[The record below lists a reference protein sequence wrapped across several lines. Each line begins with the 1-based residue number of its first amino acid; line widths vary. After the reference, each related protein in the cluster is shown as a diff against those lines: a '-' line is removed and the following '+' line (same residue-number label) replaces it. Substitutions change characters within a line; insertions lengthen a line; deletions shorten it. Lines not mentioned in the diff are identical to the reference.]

1 MDAINA
7 RKLASSPVLGE
18 EDTQALIQRLRAGET
33 EVQDRLMSGHLR
45 LVYSIVA
52 RFLNS
57 GYDPDDLFQIGSI
70 GLLKAIRKFDL
81 SYNVKFSTYAVPL
94 IIGEIRR
101 FLRDDGPIKI
111 SRSVKETAGKVR
123 RASEELRRQLGRE
136 PKVSEVA
143 AFLEIPEE
151 DVVEAVAASRAP
163 TSLEEKV
170 FQDDGNPVYLVD
182 RVKQEDSGE
191 EGLVEGLALRQIM
204 KTLTLREQRIIAAR
218 YFENKTQAQVA
229 EELGVSQVQVS
240 RLEKAILTR
249 LRQMLL

>member
-1 MDAINA
+1 MEAISA
-7 RKLASSPVLGE
+7 KRLASAPVLNE
-18 EDTQALIQRLRAGET
+18 EDTQALLRRLRAGER
-33 EVQDRLMSGHLR
+33 EVQDRLLAGHLR

-57 GYDPDDLFQIGSI
+57 GQDPEDLFQIGSI
-70 GLLKAIRKFDL
+70 GLLKAINKFDP

-101 FLRDDGPIKI
+101 FLRDDGPIKV

-123 RASEELRRQLGRE
+123 RATEELRRQLDRE
-136 PKVSEVA
+136 PRVSEVA
-143 AFLEIPEE
+143 EYLGLPTESI
-151 DVVEAVAASRAP
+151 VEALEASRAP
-163 TSLEEKV
+163 SSLEEKV
-170 FQDDGNPVYLVD
+170 FQDDGSPVYLVD
-182 RVKQEDSGE
+182 RVKQDDFGE

-204 KTLTLREQRIIAAR
+204 KILSTREQRIIKAR
-218 YFENKTQAQVA
+218 YFENRTQAQVA

-240 RLEKAILTR
+240 RLEKAILVR